1 MSLNVLVVDD
11 SAVTRAVILKTLSMA
26 GLDLGQTHQAANGR
40 LGLEV
45 LEKEW
50 IDLILVDI
58 NMPVMNGEEMIAAV
72 RENPLWADIPIIV
85 VSTEGS
91 VTRIDRL
98 QSNGVTFVHK
108 PFTPEAICNVVQGLT
123 EVTQ

>member
-1 MSLNVLVVDD
+1 MPLNVLVVDD
-11 SAVTRAVILKTLSMA
+11 SAVTRAVIIKTLALS
-26 GLDLGQTHQAANGR
+26 GIPLGQTHQAANGR

-45 LEKEW
+45 LEREW

-58 NMPVMNGEEMIAAV
+58 IMPVMNGEEMIAAV
-72 RENPLWADIPIIV
+72 RANPLWADIPIVV

-98 QSNGVTFVHK
+98 QSSGVSFVHK
-108 PFTPEAICNVVQGLT
+108 PFTPEIICGILQELI
-123 EVTQ
+123 EVTP